1 MCGVERIGMKALTD
15 GNIINERRRRLIG
28 ISRTTLRGAVWML
41 LVLGWAAGLQAAESA
56 NAARFELAM
65 TQRDILRFEGMLDS
79 VISSS
84 FSSNPFALVQKTKG
98 AYLPDYGV
106 SLSFLINIHRA
117 VVSTPFGQL
126 RNRDISAETKRQRIE
141 ELKEKLIKA
150 LQENGAS
157 ISRLKKNERVT
168 IIAYIEDRNFPDE
181 PNSNK
186 TIVMSV
192 LKKDLDEFGGKLN
205 RSQEF
210 KQRMKIVEY

>member
-1 MCGVERIGMKALTD
+1 MKVLTG
-15 GNIINERRRRLIG
+15 GNLIMAKRRRLFEMSG
-28 ISRTTLRGAVWML
+28 KTMRGAVLML
-41 LVLGWAAGLQAAESA
+41 LVLGLTAGLQGAESA
-56 NAARFELAM
+56 NAAKFELAR
-65 TQRDILRFEGMLDS
+65 TQKDILRFEGVLDS
-79 VISSS
+79 VINSA

-126 RNRDISAETKRQRIE
+126 RNRDISAEMKRQRLD

-192 LKKDLDEFGGKLN
+192 LKKDLDEFGGKSD
-205 RSQEF
+205 RTEEF

>member
-1 MCGVERIGMKALTD
+1 MKVLTG
-15 GNIINERRRRLIG
+15 GNLIMAKRRRLFEMSG
-28 ISRTTLRGAVWML
+28 KTMRGAVLML
-41 LVLGWAAGLQAAESA
+41 LVLGLTAGLQGAESA
-56 NAARFELAM
+56 NAAKFELAR
-65 TQRDILRFEGMLDS
+65 TQKDILRFEGVLDS
-79 VISSS
+79 VINSA